1 MFKIDNYNLGID
13 PVTAG
18 AVVTGGLGIVKGIKG
33 LFGGG
38 AKQKQCFDLCTGQ
51 AITGVTATNGPNCR
65 ALSGIS
71 SALTQSSFANA
82 QDQSRESAHIAK
94 TGLCCAG
101 GRTFYGTSVRLCG
114 AGIPPGR
121 GIPIPVPIPI
131 PPPGRGIPTPMPIP
145 PDDILIPRDTMDA
158 GIFGNI
164 PSEYLLYGGLLFL
177 ALTLLKK

>member
-1 MFKIDNYNLGID
+1 MLKIDNYNLGID

-18 AVVTGGLGIVKGIKG
+18 AVVSGGLGIAKGIKG

-38 AKQKQCFDLCTGQ
+38 AKQKQCYDLCTGQ
-51 AITGVTATNGPNCR
+51 PIAGVMATNGPNCR

-71 SALTQSSFANA
+71 SALTQTSFGNA
-82 QDQSRESAHIAK
+82 QDQSRESAHISK

-101 GRTFYGTSVRLCG
+101 GRTFYGSAVPLCG
-114 AGIPPGR
+114 A

-131 PPPGRGIPTPMPIP
+131 PPSGRGIPTPMPIP